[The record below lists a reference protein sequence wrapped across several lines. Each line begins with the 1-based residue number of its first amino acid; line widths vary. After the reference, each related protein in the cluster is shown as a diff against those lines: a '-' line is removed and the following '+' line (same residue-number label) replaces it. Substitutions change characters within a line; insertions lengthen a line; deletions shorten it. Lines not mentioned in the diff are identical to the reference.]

1 MSNNCALVLLE
12 LRQCTSRNMYW
23 RRFSEDIVSAARHL
37 FTYTSVM
44 VRWIYCGALD
54 GPQTTEAPYA
64 TLLTYF
70 GIGRMLLGKQ
80 LVRRRKPPLSGFLR
94 KCILSIWCTSR
105 TGMTI
110 FRHLFSIYQN
120 GSIIGK
126 YQIMK
131 GKLGKSPPT
140 TASLL

>member
-1 MSNNCALVLLE
+1 MVLLE
-12 LRQCTSRNMYW
+12 LRQCEWGLGGGGERERERGGFLFWWGGVRFGVGRPPLAGTSRNIYW
-23 RRFSEDIVSAARHL
+23 RRFSEDIVSAARH
-37 FTYTSVM
+37 FTYTPLM
-44 VRWIYCGALD
+44 VRRIYFGALD

-70 GIGRMLLGKQ
+70 GNGRTLLGKQ

-110 FRHLFSIYQN
+110 FRHLFPI
-120 GSIIGK
+120 
-126 YQIMK
+126 
-131 GKLGKSPPT
+131 
-140 TASLL
+140 